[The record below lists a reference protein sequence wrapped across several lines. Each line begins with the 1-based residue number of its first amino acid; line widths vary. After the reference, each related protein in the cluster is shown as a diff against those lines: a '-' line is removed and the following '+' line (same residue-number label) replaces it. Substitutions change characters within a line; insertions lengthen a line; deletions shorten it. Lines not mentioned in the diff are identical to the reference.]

1 MELLKRVF
9 DGEIKEIDKGE
20 RTLTAYVST
29 NARDRMDEVLDPAGV
44 DLTKFKKNPVVLFAH
59 DYSSP
64 PIGKA
69 LWIKKDGDGILSK
82 VQFANTAFAEEIFQ
96 LYQGGF
102 MKAFSV
108 GFIPKD
114 YTDGDGEKSPRR
126 TYNKWELLE
135 YSAVPVPAN
144 PEALALSI
152 QKGILTDKHLKELMG
167 VKEDMGKATFFMYIL
182 ADGTGKT
189 FFDNEFFDFVEKP
202 YPNEHACRIND
213 PGKYDKFARK
223 NCEMKSNDKCI
234 DVIYGIKDDN
244 AEIQAFRYPKDT
256 WDADTARSHCKSHD
270 GSFTAAGNEDSEK
283 EHCIPCE
290 KMRTYFKRDKVTLQE
305 VFAEVEILASDKL
318 KLENDILN
326 LKYKLLEKEKKPQ
339 TLSEITDEQIQNIIK
354 DQLVG
359 VIRKTTGKVN

>member
-1 MELLKRVF
+1 MEPKSVEVLKRVF
-9 DGEIKEIDKGE
+9 DGEIKDIDKGE

-29 NARDRMDEVLDPAGV
+29 SARDRMDEVLDPAGV

-69 LWIKKDGDGILSK
+69 LWIKKDGEGILSK
-82 VQFANTAFAEEIFQ
+82 VQFANTAFAEEIFG

-114 YTDGDGEKSPRR
+114 YTDGDGQKSPRR

-144 PEALALSI
+144 PEALMLAVSKGVI
-152 QKGILTDKHLKELMG
+152 SESTQKMFG
-167 VKEDMGKATFFMYIL
+167 VKKEEELPVPDPVIEPTSPETTVTDL
-182 ADGTGKT
+182 ASP
-189 FFDNEFFDFVEKP
+189 ELL
-202 YPNEHACRIND
+202 
-213 PGKYDKFARK
+213 
-223 NCEMKSNDKCI
+223 
-234 DVIYGIKDDN
+234 
-244 AEIQAFRYPKDT
+244 AEIK
-256 WDADTARSHCKSHD
+256 
-270 GSFTAAGNEDSEK
+270 
-283 EHCIPCE
+283 
-290 KMRTYFKRDKVTLQE
+290 
-305 VFAEVEILASDKL
+305 ILSDKNIA
-318 KLENDILN
+318 LENEVLN
-326 LKYKLLEKEKKPQ
+326 LRYKLLEKEKKPL